1 MDERRSKITFR
12 QEDSDDSIEEHSGIR
27 IFPSKKIHQVK
38 ELDTK
43 NQYLS
48 KPTKSPPKEDFKQLN
63 PPDEKSSPTITENFN
78 TDSLPQL
85 EEISA
90 NTDLIPQNIDLSKAK
105 EHRDDCD
112 SSREKVIYVKSSE
125 IAENLESFGET
136 KEKRVTFQVES
147 KGSDLESPTKE
158 DRDNLE
164 AFEPNLAPPLNEKS
178 ETENLEIK
186 STEGKEV
193 EKDDTSKEIF
203 EPSGNTEY
211 KNSSLVPAN
220 YKL

>member
-27 IFPSKKIHQVK
+27 IFPSKKVHQVN

-63 PPDEKSSPTITENFN
+63 PPDEKRSPTITENFN

-147 KGSDLESPTKE
+147 KCSDLESPTKE
-158 DRDNLE
+158 DRDN
-164 AFEPNLAPPLNEKS
+164 
-178 ETENLEIK
+178 ETLI
-186 STEGKEV
+186 
-193 EKDDTSKEIF
+193 
-203 EPSGNTEY
+203 
-211 KNSSLVPAN
+211 LMMQ
-220 YKL
+220 